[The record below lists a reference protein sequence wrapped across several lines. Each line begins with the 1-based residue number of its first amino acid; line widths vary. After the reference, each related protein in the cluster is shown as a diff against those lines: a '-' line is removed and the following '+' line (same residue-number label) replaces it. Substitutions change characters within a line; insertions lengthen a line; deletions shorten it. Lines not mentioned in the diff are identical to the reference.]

1 MHISAEN
8 IFREYDVMLLSKER
22 INPSENALN
31 ISLHGPYV
39 MQIEAVMRHNISNW
53 DCNVPAC
60 YTVWQQQAHQIG
72 HSGTVFQEASQATL
86 SSIIVPDKRN
96 ISGP

>member
-39 MQIEAVMRHNISNW
+39 MQIEAVMRHNISN
-53 DCNVPAC
+53 
-60 YTVWQQQAHQIG
+60 
-72 HSGTVFQEASQATL
+72 
-86 SSIIVPDKRN
+86 
-96 ISGP
+96 